1 MRKNLI
7 LWMGVVM
14 LLLVGC
20 SSDDDA
26 NFGSGDSDVIANS
39 PTALYAIVSPEGSQ
53 MYDLIPNDY
62 VMTLDNIIA
71 VNPETG
77 EFKMKDTEKIESK
90 AYPIPTQYIIQ
101 FYSGEFFLFDAKL
114 NSALSS
120 MLPKGDKNGQSLYN
134 LEAVRFSYQ
143 DGSVEGNTTEQQEW
157 GMKRMYEI
165 LQKAGK
171 VRTKIEYDFQF

>member
-1 MRKNLI
+1 
-7 LWMGVVM
+7 
-14 LLLVGC
+14 
-20 SSDDDA
+20 
-26 NFGSGDSDVIANS
+26 
-39 PTALYAIVSPEGSQ
+39 
-53 MYDLIPNDY
+53 
-62 VMTLDNIIA
+62 
-71 VNPETG
+71 
-77 EFKMKDTEKIESK
+77 MKDTEKIESK

-120 MLPKGDKNGQSLYN
+120 MLPKGLTFCHMFTDKNGQSLYN

-171 VRTKIEYDFQF
+171 ITTKIEYDFQF